1 MRGAEAMTTE
11 YQPMQEEQAYRRLL
25 EEKGEMFSRA
35 ARTVLKEA
43 EAEVAAYGE
52 NLVHSYAFQ
61 PEEYDEAME
70 KMRLAATDIIGR
82 DRELLARLWC
92 SALATAA
99 SIDPDDETSAGFRVV
114 RGDVHWFNRM
124 ASGMVEEI
132 LQEKKTAELREKIAE
147 REPENPEDLPF

>member
-1 MRGAEAMTTE
+1 MTTE
-11 YQPMQEEQAYRRLL
+11 YQPTQEEQAYRRLL
-25 EEKGEMFSRA
+25 EEKGEMLSRA
-35 ARTVLKEA
+35 ARTVLK

-61 PEEYDEAME
+61 PEEYDEPME
-70 KMRLAATDIIGR
+70 KMRPAATDIIGR
-82 DRELLARLWC
+82 DRELLARLWR
-92 SALATAA
+92 SALAAAA